1 MTPRKSK
8 KLRVLGESD
17 GEFTRQSSEA
27 EEEEESDAGFVDP
40 TELAQAKARSGG
52 RGMTQTS
59 PAAKS
64 PSKSP
69 AKSPAKILPLKG
81 EKKSSSVQANAIP
94 KKNAKQTQSPKKAVK
109 PDQPPKKAVKP
120 DQPPKKA
127 VKPDQPPKKAV
138 KPDQPPKSAVKIGR
152 PPENAV
158 KPGQSLKNA
167 VRSARP
173 PKNAVKQNPAPK
185 SPAVKKPTVASSG
198 TGSAGNPTVLDKKRD
213 TAQGA
218 PRKPKVVAAAA
229 RAPSIGSQVQAPSSE
244 TVSQKQASKKRYT
257 SVRVVTVAP
266 KVVGPE
272 ANPLGGASGKSLSLA
287 KSAPKVAQQTTPMSN
302 AVAGKRPCPVEPLPV
317 RNAKRSKASAA
328 PQSDSESTEY
338 MSASED
344 A

>member
-40 TELAQAKARSGG
+40 TEVAQAKARSGG

-64 PSKSP
+64 P
-69 AKSPAKILPLKG
+69 AKSPTKSPTKSHAQIPPVKG
-81 EKKSSSVQANAIP
+81 EKKSSGVQANTTP
-94 KKNAKQTQSPKKAVK
+94 KKSAKQT
-109 PDQPPKKAVKP
+109 
-120 DQPPKKA
+120 
-127 VKPDQPPKKAV
+127 QPPKKAV
-138 KPDQPPKSAVKIGR
+138 KPDQPPKSVPKIDR
-152 PPENAV
+152 PPRNAV
-158 KPGQSLKNA
+158 KPDQSLNNA

-173 PKNAVKQNPAPK
+173 PKNAVKQNPAAR
-185 SPAVKKPTVASSG
+185 SPAVKKPTMASSE
-198 TGSAGNPTVLDKKRD
+198 TGSAGNPIVLDKKTD
-213 TAQGA
+213 PAQDA
-218 PRKPKVVAAAA
+218 PPMPKVVAAAG
-229 RAPSIGSQVQAPSSE
+229 RAPSNGSQIQVPPSE
-244 TVSQKQASKKRYT
+244 TVSQKQAPTRRNT

-266 KVVGPE
+266 KVVGPQ
-272 ANPLGGASGKSLSLA
+272 ANPLGGAFGKSPSLT

-302 AVAGKRPCPVEPLPV
+302 AVAGKRPRPVEPIPV
-317 RNAKRSKASAA
+317 RYAKRSKASPA
-328 PQSDSESTEY
+328 PQSDSETTEY